1 MQSAAGASKTRS
13 SNPFG
18 HLGPLRRFIAPAV
31 TRPFAI
37 VETVVFVAI
46 VLAASRGFDPRDP
59 LLLQAGFPWLWF
71 APLVVAL
78 RYGTLPGLLGGALM
92 VGAWKFGYP
101 PGTPWPVMFFAGGL
115 LQTVI
120 AGHFGDTWGH
130 RARRASTIN
139 DYLNDRLVAITN
151 SHYLMRLSH
160 ERLEKDLLSKPTTL
174 RDSITELR
182 RLSVADPS
190 ADAPA
195 AAPADPPVDSRAPLR
210 ALPGAAGMLEFVAQV
225 CQIEVGAVFP
235 VRHGRP
241 ASEAAAQV
249 GDAFALVAG
258 DELVVHALRT
268 KSVAHLRSEGV
279 NAAQTGY
286 LVCAPL
292 VSADG
297 EVIALLAVRRM
308 PFLSLNFD
316 NLQLLLVLLAYYADG
331 VEHAAL
337 VQGIRAAVPECPYDF
352 ALDLGRL
359 TRLQREAG
367 IASSLVALVF
377 PRGEEGDS
385 LFEHVLRRRRAL
397 DLMWPLQTASHSVL
411 VNLMPATDTT
421 GIDGYLARIESSLA
435 AQFGLDMESAHIGVH
450 TLHLGALEPGPA
462 LQRLLKRSGA
472 DV

>member
-1 MQSAAGASKTRS
+1 MNPAAMQSAADASKTRS
-13 SNPFG
+13 SNALG
-18 HLGPLRRFIAPAV
+18 RLGPMRRFIAPAV
-31 TRPFAI
+31 ARPFAI
-37 VETVVFVAI
+37 VEAAGFVAL
-46 VLAASRGFDPRDP
+46 VLAVSRLCSPHDP

-71 APLVVAL
+71 APMIVAL
-78 RYGTLPGLLGGALM
+78 RYGTLLGLFGGALM
-92 VGAWKFGYP
+92 VAAWKLGYP
-101 PGTPWPVMFFAGGL
+101 PGAPWPVMMFAGGL

-139 DYLNDRLVAITN
+139 DYLNERLVAITN

-182 RLSVADPS
+182 RLSVS
-190 ADAPA
+190 AEPRGPAEAP
-195 AAPADPPVDSRAPLR
+195 APLR
-210 ALPGAAGMLEFVAQV
+210 ALPSVAGMLEFVAQV
-225 CQIEVGAVFP
+225 CQIEIGAVFP
-235 VRHGRP
+235 VRDDRP
-241 ASEAAAQV
+241 ATEAVAHV
-249 GDAFALVAG
+249 GDAFSLVAS
-258 DELVVHALRT
+258 DDLVLHALRT
-268 KSVAHLRSEGV
+268 RSVAHLRGES
-279 NAAQTGY
+279 ADIAQTDY

-297 EVIALLAVRRM
+297 EVIALLVVRRM

-316 NLQLLLVLLAYYADG
+316 SLQLLLVLLAYYADG
-331 VEHAAL
+331 VEHAS
-337 VQGIRAAVPECPYDF
+337 VVRGILADVPGCPYDF

-359 TRLQREAG
+359 SRLQRDAG
-367 IASSLVALVF
+367 IASSLVALAF

-421 GIDGYLARIESSLA
+421 GVDGYLARIENSLD
-435 AQFGLDMESAHIGVH
+435 AQFGLDMERAHIGVH
-450 TLHLGALEPGPA
+450 TLHLGALEPGAA

>member
-1 MQSAAGASKTRS
+1 MNSVAMQSAADASKTRS
-13 SNPFG
+13 SSALG
-18 HLGPLRRFIAPAV
+18 RLGPMRRFIAPAV

-37 VETVVFVAI
+37 VEAVAFVM
-46 VLAASRGFDPRDP
+46 LALAVSRLCSPHDP

-71 APLVVAL
+71 PPMIVAL
-78 RYGTLPGLLGGALM
+78 RYGTLLGLLGGALM
-92 VGAWKFGYP
+92 VAAWKLGYP
-101 PGTPWPVMFFAGGL
+101 PGAPWPVMMFVGGL
-115 LQTVI
+115 TQTVI

-130 RARRASTIN
+130 RARRASTLN
-139 DYLNDRLVAITN
+139 DYLNERLVAITN

-182 RLSVADPS
+182 RLSVGAEPQDGPG
-190 ADAPA
+190 AP
-195 AAPADPPVDSRAPLR
+195 APLR
-210 ALPGAAGMLEFVAQV
+210 ALPSAAGMLEFVAQV
-225 CQIEVGAVFP
+225 CQIEIGAVFP
-235 VRHGRP
+235 VLDGRP
-241 ASEAAAQV
+241 ATEAVACV
-249 GDAFALVAG
+249 GDAFPLCTS

-268 KSVAHLRSEGV
+268 RSVAHLRGEH
-279 NAAQTGY
+279 ADLAQSAY

-297 EVIALLAVRRM
+297 EVIALLAVPRM
-308 PFLSLNFD
+308 PFLALNFD

-331 VEHAAL
+331 VEHASVVRDILAD
-337 VQGIRAAVPECPYDF
+337 VPDCPYDF

-359 TRLQREAG
+359 ARLNRDAG
-367 IASSLVALVF
+367 IASSLVALAF
-377 PRGEEGDS
+377 PRSEAGDS

-421 GIDGYLARIESSLA
+421 GVDGYLARIETSLDS
-435 AQFGLDMESAHIGVH
+435 QFGLDMERAHIGVH
-450 TLHLGALEPGPA
+450 TLHLGPLEPGAA
-462 LQRLLKRSGA
+462 LRRLLKRSGV